1 MSYKADMLAP
11 NLTVL
16 LGLEIRDGSIV
27 NRRDLAWFGR
37 REEVVSGV
45 TVKMDLILD
54 RGDLGA
60 GEDGSIVRESRCST
74 RRERRRGGGLS
85 ESGAVVLGLD

>member
-16 LGLEIRDGSIV
+16 LGLDIRDGSIV
-27 NRRDLAWFGR
+27 NRRDLALFGR
-37 REEVVSGV
+37 REDVSGV
-45 TVKMDLILD
+45 TVKMDLMLD

-60 GEDGSIVRESRCST
+60 GEAGSIVRESRCST

-85 ESGAVVLGLD
+85 GAVVLGLD